1 MFYHLKKFTEIFTE
15 VGYLQKLLVIRVKE
29 SSNVLILTKR
39 VLYRD
44 VTGVT
49 WGQEPALDCQEVKV
63 FFLFHLYTPNY
74 TMLGHSLHLIKFKVS
89 DPNSLCLGDFESL

>member
-49 WGQEPALDCQEVKV
+49 
-63 FFLFHLYTPNY
+63 
-74 TMLGHSLHLIKFKVS
+74 
-89 DPNSLCLGDFESL
+89 

>member
-1 MFYHLKKFTEIFTE
+1 MFNHLKKFTEIFTE

-49 WGQEPALDCQEVKV
+49 
-63 FFLFHLYTPNY
+63 
-74 TMLGHSLHLIKFKVS
+74 
-89 DPNSLCLGDFESL
+89 